1 MRRKPNARFENAAS
15 NRSQTS
21 ATDGGASSNLKRGK
35 GGRVKPW
42 TKTGCVLCV
51 GAALVGGWASAT
63 VASNGNET
71 KNAAKRPE
79 VEKARLQALE
89 DCRQPL
95 PYEKLGFLE
104 RGTETLDNAEI
115 VYRKVLIGKDWE
127 WRKEDG
133 TLCWT
138 TLRRREYLP
147 KIEYFYPVAGRTRSL
162 DGWTRPTP
170 LKTDDGKEVWSFFA
184 EFEVDPENPRYKSVD
199 GALLS
204 KDGKTLYR
212 YSSARPDASF
222 KIPDG
227 VERVAKRA
235 FVDARLETV
244 EFPASLKAIEE
255 NAFANCDALKSVTI
269 PRGVVELG
277 REAFEG
283 CDALQTVEIES
294 VALSISP
301 SCFEGCV
308 ALSTVKLPS
317 TLKRIEPEAFRGC
330 AALTEIE
337 LPETLEEIGTRAFE
351 KTGLKRLVAPSSL
364 RWFPNLRDST
374 FEVEIAP
381 NHPSFRGG
389 DCFATSEDGKT
400 LCWASRTSDGEA
412 VVPDGVEIIDQY
424 AFSGARFASVKLP
437 ETLRVI
443 RQGAFEGCGNLT
455 KITIPRS
462 VERIEGRAFGECD
475 ALRTVEILSPNVL
488 LVDDPFD
495 PCPAFEAFEVPESN
509 EGFKAVDGA
518 LLSKDGGTLFLVPYG
533 TKATEYQVPEGV
545 RNVFGDAFR
554 GTKIKKIALPASVKD
569 LGWSKPQ
576 HGRKYAK
583 ASALGK
589 RKVEVAAENEYF
601 ASVDG
606 MLLSK
611 DGKKLYRYADDAVEL
626 RLPETVETL
635 AEDAIISNK
644 LERLVAPGVKRVE
657 KDAIHATQLK
667 ETVYSEEMKA
677 Q

>member
-1 MRRKPNARFENAAS
+1 MRRMSSANIENAAS
-15 NRSQTS
+15 NRTQTA

-42 TKTGCVLCV
+42 KKTGCVLCV
-51 GAALVGGWASAT
+51 GAALVGGWALAT

-95 PYEKLGFLE
+95 PYEKLGPLE
-104 RGTETLDNAEI
+104 RAVDALDAAEI
-115 VYRKVLIGKDWE
+115 VCRKVLIDKDWE
-127 WRKEDG
+127 WEKGDG

-147 KIEYFYPVAGRTRSL
+147 RLEYDPVAGRVRAIS
-162 DGWTRPTP
+162 GSWGRTP

-184 EFEVDPENPRYKSVD
+184 EFEVDPENPRFKSVD

-204 KDGKTLYR
+204 KDGKTFYR

-227 VERVAKRA
+227 VERVAKLA

-317 TLKRIEPEAFRGC
+317 TLKRIEPDAFRGC

-337 LPETLEEIGTRAFE
+337 LPETLEEIGTRAFA

-364 RWFPNLRDST
+364 RRFPDLSDST

-381 NHPSFRGG
+381 NHPCFRGG
-389 DCFATSEDGKT
+389 DGVATSKDGKT
-400 LCWASRTSDGEA
+400 LYWASRSRDGKF
-412 VVPDGVEIIDQY
+412 VVPDGVEVIENY
-424 AFSGARFASVKLP
+424 AFSGARFASIELP
-437 ETLRVI
+437 KTLRVI
-443 RQGAFEGCGNLT
+443 RRGAFERCGNLT

-462 VERIEGRAFGECD
+462 VERIEWGFWKCD
-475 ALRTVEILSPNVL
+475 ALRTVEMLSPNVL
-488 LVDDPFD
+488 LVDNPFD
-495 PCPAFEAFEVPESN
+495 GCSAFEAFEVPEAN

-518 LLSKDGGTLFLVPYG
+518 LLSKDGRTLLRVPCG
-533 TKATEYQVPEGV
+533 RKSTEYQVPEGV
-545 RNVFGDAFR
+545 RNVCVDAFL
-554 GTKIKKIALPASVKD
+554 GTNIKKIALPASVRD
-569 LGWSKPQ
+569 LAWSQVPD
-576 HGRKYAK
+576 GRKYAK
-583 ASALGK
+583 AGALGK
-589 RKVEVAAENEYF
+589 REVEVAAENECF
-601 ASVDG
+601 SFVDE

-611 DGKKLYRYADDAVEL
+611 DGKTLYRYVGDAVEL

-635 AEDAIISNK
+635 AKRSIISDK
-644 LERLVAPGVKRVE
+644 LERLVAPGVKSVE
-657 KDAIHATQLK
+657 KDAIRATRLK

-677 Q
+677 QQ